1 MKRAI
6 FKEIFVCSF
15 FCFFFVFLTLFLC
28 ICYNQKRKQNANIPT
43 KLLIHNNNTRTLLI
57 RNSKQHIF
65 TNLKNKIH
73 NNTAT
78 TTFQQQS
85 PISHHHNH
93 QPTNHCHLQFDRKK
107 QNKNSKK
114 PQKLA
119 SSTNHITGH
128 YKWNSS
134 IAAQLQSGG
143 YYQLSPAAAPTTT
156 SVITANISITTAT
169 STYAYNQ

>member
-28 ICYNQKRKQNANIPT
+28 ICYNQKRKRNANIPT
-43 KLLIHNNNTRTLLI
+43 KLLIHNNNTRTILI
-57 RNSKQHIF
+57 LNSKQHIF

-73 NNTAT
+73 NNTAIT
-78 TTFQQQS
+78 TTNIPPPQ
-85 PISHHHNH
+85 P
-93 QPTNHCHLQFDRKK
+93 PTNHCHLQFDRKK
-107 QNKNSKK
+107 INKTKIRKNHK
-114 PQKLA
+114 KLA
-119 SSTNHITGH
+119 SSTDHITGH

-143 YYQLSPAAAPTTT
+143 YYQLSPAAAAPTTA
-156 SVITANISITTAT
+156 SVITANISISTATTAT